1 MVDTSSAAALC
12 YVRWGRGGGGGKRSS
27 IPRDKWG
34 PGLKIKFFWLLGAQF
49 SLKQRGGGGGGGPP
63 GAPPLLDPPLNRILG
78 RCVAL

>member
-12 YVRWGRGGGGGKRSS
+12 YVRWGGGGGGGGGKRSS

-34 PGLKIKFFWLLGAQF
+34 PGLKIKFFWLL
-49 SLKQRGGGGGGGPP
+49 
-63 GAPPLLDPPLNRILG
+63 APPLLDPPLNRILG